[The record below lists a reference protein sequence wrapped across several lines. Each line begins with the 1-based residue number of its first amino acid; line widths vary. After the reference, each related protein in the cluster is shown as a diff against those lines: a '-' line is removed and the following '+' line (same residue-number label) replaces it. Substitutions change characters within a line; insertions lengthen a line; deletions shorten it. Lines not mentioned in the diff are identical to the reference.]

1 MEEPKNEKQSVFSK
15 QNLTT
20 FIAILPAVMIGLA
33 MKERFKDKIPHIR
46 LIKED
51 PFLETN
57 SPSKKST
64 KKPKTK
70 TK

>member
-15 QNLTT
+15 QNGMN
-20 FIAILPAVMIGLA
+20 FIVTLSAVMIGLA
-33 MKERFKDKIPHIR
+33 MKERFKDKNPRVR
-46 LIKED
+46 LIEED

>member
-1 MEEPKNEKQSVFSK
+1 MN
-15 QNLTT
+15 
-20 FIAILPAVMIGLA
+20 FIVTLSAVMIGLA
-33 MKERFKDKIPHIR
+33 MKERFKDKNPRVR
-46 LIKED
+46 LIEED